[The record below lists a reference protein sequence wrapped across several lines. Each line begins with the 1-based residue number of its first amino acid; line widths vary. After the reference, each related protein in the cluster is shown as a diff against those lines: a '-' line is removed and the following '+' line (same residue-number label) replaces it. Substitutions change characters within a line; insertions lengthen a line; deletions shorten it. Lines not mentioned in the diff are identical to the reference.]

1 MIGTGG
7 TIASEMTEAGLVPGM
22 SGAEF
27 LQYIPSVEKLCQV
40 DCLQVCNIDSTNM
53 TPSHWLAIAQAVETH
68 YETYDGFVICHGT
81 DTLAYTAAALSYL
94 IQDSPKPIVLT
105 GSQKPIHMDITDSKT
120 NLLDSFT
127 VCLEQTSRFSAR
139 KSGDNVNIYEPIKF
153 FRSRHS
159 SNSGILNKRNPPR
172 SYLRTNSATSPS
184 SWNSV
189 TRIIFVVPNRFSFLF
204 RLRTSCDMQRSQEG
218 NCMRANSFDESAE

>member
-1 MIGTGG
+1 
-7 TIASEMTEAGLVPGM
+7 MTEAGLVPGM

-105 GSQKPIHMDITDSKT
+105 GSQKPVSYTHLCGRCWRRTPTGWPVKSFSRKT
-120 NLLDSFT
+120 AT
-127 VCLEQTSRFSAR
+127 TCAA
-139 KSGDNVNIYEPIKF
+139 G
-153 FRSRHS
+153 
-159 SNSGILNKRNPPR
+159 PR
-172 SYLRTNSATSPS
+172 WPLA
-184 SWNSV
+184 
-189 TRIIFVVPNRFSFLF
+189 
-204 RLRTSCDMQRSQEG
+204 
-218 NCMRANSFDESAE
+218 